1 VKSRAVGRAF
11 CARLSGGRRRG
22 RTRRAVD
29 KAVQHRVCEEGVARY
44 GVARYGPSENGLA
57 AGSGTL
63 SRVFFL
69 SKQGKHLYSFIAV
82 QDTFA

>member
-1 VKSRAVGRAF
+1 
-11 CARLSGGRRRG
+11 
-22 RTRRAVD
+22 VD
-29 KAVQHRVCEEGVARY
+29 KAVQHRVCEEGVARYGVARY

>member
-1 VKSRAVGRAF
+1 
-11 CARLSGGRRRG
+11 
-22 RTRRAVD
+22 
-29 KAVQHRVCEEGVARY
+29 VQHRVCEEGVARY